1 MGRRSRKVSR
11 KKRVGKRVGKK
22 VGRKVEREEMLKMGI
37 VVFRSF

>member
-11 KKRVGKRVGKK
+11 KKRVGKRVG
-22 VGRKVEREEMLKMGI
+22 RRVEREEMLIMGI